1 MSPRRPKSS
10 GLDGLLLVDKG
21 SGYTSHDVVGRAR
34 RALGQRK
41 IGHCGT
47 LDPEATGLLL
57 LTLGR
62 ATRLT
67 RFLIR
72 APKVYEGTVRL
83 GIETDT
89 YDAAGEVVAESA
101 TDGVSG
107 EAVRE
112 AMSEFRG
119 KLMQTPPAFSAKKVG
134 GRKSYELAR
143 KGESVELEPSE
154 VEIFEFVA
162 TSEIEDD
169 RFDFRLS
176 CSSGTYARSL
186 AHEVGRNLGCGAHLC
201 ALRRT
206 QIGPFQVGSA
216 VPADDLD
223 EGRRD
228 ALLEQVTPFDEI
240 QLPFDDIRLDASQE
254 RRIRHGQ
261 TVVVPHLDS
270 EEGDWVRLLSG
281 RREVLAV
288 GSVVERVG
296 SRGLGVVQPRIVFV
310 GSA

>member
-72 APKVYEGTVRL
+72 APKVYEGTVQL
-83 GIETDT
+83 GTTTDT
-89 YDAAGEVVAESA
+89 YDAAGEVVAESSPE
-101 TDGVSG
+101 GVAI
-107 EAVRE
+107 EAIRD
-112 AMSEFRG
+112 AMAGFRG
-119 KLMQTPPAFSAKKVG
+119 TLMQTPPAFSAKKVG

-143 KGESVELEPSE
+143 KGETVALDPVE
-154 VEIFEFVA
+154 VEVFEFDA
-162 TSEIEDD
+162 TSDLADD

-176 CSSGTYARSL
+176 
-186 AHEVGRNLGCGAHLC
+186 
-201 ALRRT
+201 
-206 QIGPFQVGSA
+206 
-216 VPADDLD
+216 
-223 EGRRD
+223 
-228 ALLEQVTPFDEI
+228 
-240 QLPFDDIRLDASQE
+240 
-254 RRIRHGQ
+254 
-261 TVVVPHLDS
+261 
-270 EEGDWVRLLSG
+270 
-281 RREVLAV
+281 
-288 GSVVERVG
+288 
-296 SRGLGVVQPRIVFV
+296 
-310 GSA
+310 

>member
-72 APKVYEGTVRL
+72 APKVYEGTVKL
-83 GIETDT
+83 GIATDT
-89 YDAAGEVVAESA
+89 YDAAGDTVTESS
-101 TDGVSG
+101 TEGVTLESI
-107 EAVRE
+107 RE
-112 AMSEFRG
+112 AMSQFQG
-119 KLMQTPPAFSAKKVG
+119 KLLQTPPAFSAKKVG

-143 KGESVELEPSE
+143 KGEAVELEPAE

-162 TSEIEDD
+162 TSELEDD
-169 RFDFRLS
+169 SFDFRLS

-186 AHEVGRNLGCGAHLC
+186 AHEVGQELGCGAHLC

-206 QIGPFQVGSA
+206 QIGPFA
-216 VPADDLD
+216 VSDAVRADDLD
-223 EGRRD
+223 QDDRD
-228 ALLEQVTPFDEI
+228 DLLEHVTPFDEI

-281 RREVLAV
+281 RRQVLAV
-288 GSVVERVG
+288 GSVIERIG
-296 SRGLGVVQPRIVFV
+296 SRGMGVVQPRIVFV
-310 GSA
+310 GQA